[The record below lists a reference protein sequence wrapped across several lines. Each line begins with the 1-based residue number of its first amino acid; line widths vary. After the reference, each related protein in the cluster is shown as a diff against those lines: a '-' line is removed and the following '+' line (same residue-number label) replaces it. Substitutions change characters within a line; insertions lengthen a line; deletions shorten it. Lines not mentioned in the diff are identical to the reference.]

1 MCVYTQQEQLFG
13 PVECSLT
20 PPPSSPPSS
29 GYDSLCRYQDY
40 ADKFTVDLQFL
51 YWNRLNLIKSK
62 NYFFFFQPTQA
73 LGFITFFI
81 IQYYSVICR
90 PQDYT
95 VWRPRAEIR
104 TRDVRSTE
112 ERTLTTI
119 NHYIS
124 LTNILLRFSG
134 FVTIFRAI

>member
-1 MCVYTQQEQLFG
+1 M
-13 PVECSLT
+13 
-20 PPPSSPPSS
+20 
-29 GYDSLCRYQDY
+29 
-40 ADKFTVDLQFL
+40 
-51 YWNRLNLIKSK
+51 
-62 NYFFFFQPTQA
+62 QA

-90 PQDYT
+90 PPDYT